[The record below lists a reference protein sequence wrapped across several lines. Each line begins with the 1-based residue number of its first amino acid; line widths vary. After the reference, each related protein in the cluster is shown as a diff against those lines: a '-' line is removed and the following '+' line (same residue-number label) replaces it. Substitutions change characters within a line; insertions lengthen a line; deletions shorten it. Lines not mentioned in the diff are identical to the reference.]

1 MSSTKKP
8 KKYRVDDKTANVSPP
23 WQAWYHPEKDKAFY
37 RNTETNQ
44 SIWEHPSTLIGKKPS
59 PQKPRKRQKVVSN
72 VADDDRMVVTV
83 IPKSKEDKLKIQEVD
98 LPPPP
103 KRKTTE
109 DPEKEDIA
117 PKRPKVSSASVEKLP
132 RVYEASNSE
141 SKKITPT
148 VPWSSKIRPLNLIP
162 YRGCAIFD
170 TCALLKDPNVL
181 NASVENNILTV
192 IPYIVLNELD
202 GLKGSKNAR
211 LAASD
216 VSRTLRILQEANNS
230 YISVETSI
238 EKQINIEE
246 FLPDQM
252 VNDDG
257 ILKCALRVKS
267 EVLSI
272 ASSLKLNHPS
282 VYLVTND
289 NVLSNK
295 AMAHGLTVETIESFL
310 DKIYRREK
318 PEELPATKK
327 KNGRKS
333 SNHAARSYSDNKP
346 QFTQHEVSIKK
357 LEAIESVQKTR
368 GVIGWIQKLARN
380 VPERSGVERE
390 TVQKVIEKAEPRKS
404 RPSIPLEDEI
414 ITSSVHSAKPMRIH
428 NHSSST
434 YQSKKPVKSIETS
447 RTRPAMP
454 LSLSD
459 DEDVLGDQMD
469 CT

>member
-8 KKYRVDDKTANVSPP
+8 KKYRIPDNVANVSPP
-23 WQAWYHPEKDKAFY
+23 WQAWYHSEKDKTFY
-37 RNTETNQ
+37 RNVETNQ
-44 SIWEHPSTLIGKKPS
+44 SIWEHPSTLKEKEPS
-59 PQKPRKRQKVVSN
+59 PQKPRKRQKGISN
-72 VADDDRMVVTV
+72 VADDDRM
-83 IPKSKEDKLKIQEVD
+83 EVD

-117 PKRPKVSSASVEKLP
+117 PKRPKVSSSESVEKLP
-132 RVYEASNSE
+132 SVYEASKYN
-141 SKKITPT
+141 SKKITPS

-170 TCALLKDPNVL
+170 TCALLKHPNVL

-216 VSRTLRILQEANNS
+216 VSRTLRILQGDNNS
-230 YISVETSI
+230 YISVETST
-238 EKQINIEE
+238 EKHINIED

-257 ILKCALRVKS
+257 ILKCALRIKS

-272 ASSLKLNHPS
+272 ASSLKLNHQS

-295 AMAHGLTVETIESFL
+295 AMAHGLTVETVESFL
-310 DKIYRREK
+310 DKIYGRGK
-318 PEELPATKK
+318 TEELPTTKK
-327 KNGRKS
+327 KKDRKS
-333 SNHAARSYSDNKP
+333 SNHASSSYSDIKP

-380 VPERSGVERE
+380 VPERSGAERE
-390 TVQKVIEKAEPRKS
+390 TVQKVIEKAGPSKPRI
-404 RPSIPLEDEI
+404 SIPLEDEI
-414 ITSSVHSAKPMRIH
+414 ITPSTHSAKPMRIN
-428 NHSSST
+428 NHSSSI

-447 RTRPAMP
+447 KNRPRMP

>member
-72 VADDDRMVVTV
+72 VADDDRM
-83 IPKSKEDKLKIQEVD
+83 EVD

-141 SKKITPT
+141 SKKITPS

-346 QFTQHEVSIKK
+346 QFTQHESIKK